1 MILMNAVGAFMGRR
15 LSFVCMIALLA
26 MSIVGCSVIQKKKS
40 DVKKVDY
47 TVVKKEDRPAEVN
60 KVIEVKKQEGFQMT
74 YQCEGELY
82 LMKGY
87 GIQSTGGYSI
97 QVEYVT
103 ENEEEIHIKTKLIG
117 PSSREEQKDAI
128 SCPVIVVKVE
138 NRDKKVIF
146 D

>member
-1 MILMNAVGAFMGRR
+1 MEKRLSR
-15 LSFVCMIALLA
+15 LSFVCMLALLA
-26 MSIVGCSVIQKKKS
+26 VSIAGCSMIQKKNKEG
-40 DVKKVDY
+40 KKVDY
-47 TVVKKEDRPAEVN
+47 TVVKNEDRPAEVK
-60 KVIEVKKQEGFQMT
+60 KVIDVKKQEGFQMT

-82 LMKGY
+82 MLKGY

-103 ENEEEIHIKTKLIG
+103 ETEEEIHIKTKLVG
-117 PSSREEQKDAI
+117 PASREEQKDAI

>member
-1 MILMNAVGAFMGRR
+1 MGKR
-15 LSFVCMIALLA
+15 LSFVCLIALLA
-26 MSIVGCSVIQKKKS
+26 VCIVGCGMIRKKGGEA
-40 DVKKVDY
+40 KKVDY
-47 TVVKKEDRPAEVN
+47 TVVKNEDQPAEVK
-60 KVIEVKKQEGFQMT
+60 KVIDVKKQEGFQMT

-82 LMKGY
+82 MLKGY

-103 ENEEEIHIKTKLIG
+103 ENKEEIHIKTKLVG
-117 PSSREEQKDAI
+117 PASKEEQKDAI